1 MENNIQE
8 IVCGVEAKIMH
19 AKSFNNYAVRLFRD
33 QGCLRDDFRI
43 PLIVEEAFGIMIST
57 FVIET
62 GRTNLTKTLVKVG
75 EMIARRFSI
84 QANAST
90 AIQLGNLV
98 IDQMISAEYLI
109 LTQEP
114 FFTLDDIVIH
124 GKKTTVR
131 TKGYI
136 LEIGPK
142 FVDIEFTHKV
152 RTGIQDKKY
161 NEWKSGNRIVDG
173 VRHELAKYYGKKPK
187 VYGGEAYLK
196 AVNNLEKV
204 RWEVNPKI
212 AEISQLLSE
221 DIEDTTIMLDQGIV
235 FDVTDVKRKTLNK
248 HLAKQKLYLNGT
260 LFEPTK
266 GNSSTVDTL
275 EATLSKLNSRI
286 NSLAEG
292 GKAQIEAKKEYK
304 KISKHFEKHNN
315 FWQAKQLC
323 LATQSKVARNRA
335 ILKTIENWHGRGF
348 YLGMFLDFRG
358 RMYAKDPFF
367 SYQSSDLARGHLLF
381 AEKKLMTDKGYKHL
395 LMHTANS
402 FNQSYKVDELTNLDW
417 LSIDYKTDLITD
429 DIPSIAVDKLSIAD
443 RISWS
448 EQNLDLFLEIADD
461 PIATKDIWMGAEK
474 PWVFLS
480 LCFEVV
486 DYLFSEGGHYSQ
498 MPIAIDGASNGTQHL
513 AAMSKDE
520 VAGRMVGLVPLDKPV
535 DFYIEVAKGILNI
548 NIGTDLG
555 KLLAGIPMKYIR
567 KGISKRGTMTR
578 AYDAGVKCIANI
590 IYTDCYTEG
599 MTVKY
604 GITKNNAFELAKNL
618 VDTYN
623 NLCSGPVA
631 VKDYLQALVKHQ
643 LKKDDS
649 ITWTTPTGFPVISEK
664 WLWKKQQVRVV
675 IQDKQLGLIIRE
687 NTGIAAKAEIMSGI
701 SPNWVHSMDA
711 SHMAMVI
718 IDMNNEGIASFGA
731 IHDSFSVHAED
742 IDKLLEVTKST
753 FIEMYNNDVFKS
765 MKQQITNSDPLLAI
779 EPPAIGKLDLYK
791 IWESDYFFS

>member
-1 MENNIQE
+1 MENNVQE
-8 IVCGVEAKIMH
+8 IVCMVENKIMH
-19 AKSFNNYAVRLFRD
+19 AKSFNNFAVKLFRD
-33 QGCLRDDFRI
+33 QGCLRHDFRTVQ
-43 PLIVEEAFGIMIST
+43 IVEATFDILTKAFVKDCGQ
-57 FVIET
+57 
-62 GRTNLTKTLVKVG
+62 TNLTKTLAKVG
-75 EMIARRFSI
+75 NMIALHFDI
-84 QANAST
+84 AATTST

-98 IDQMISAEYLI
+98 VDQMITAKYLI

-136 LEIGPK
+136 LEIGSK
-142 FVDIEFTHKV
+142 FDAPAKEAGTAA
-152 RTGIQDKKY
+152 GIQRHKY
-161 NEWKSGNRIVDG
+161 IEWTTGNKLINGIRN
-173 VRHELAKYYGKKPK
+173 RLAKYYGKQPK
-187 VYGGEAYLK
+187 VKGDELYLK

-204 RWEVNPKI
+204 RWEVNPQI
-212 AEISQLLSE
+212 AKTSSLLKESII
-221 DIEDTTIMLDQGIV
+221 DYSLILDQGVV
-235 FDVTDVKRKTLNK
+235 FDVRDIRREDKNK

-260 LFEPTK
+260 LFEPAK
-266 GNSSTVDTL
+266 GNSNTVDTL
-275 EATLSKLNSRI
+275 EAALNKLNSRI
-286 NSLAEG
+286 NSLASG
-292 GKAQIEAKKEYK
+292 GKAQLIAKKEYK
-304 KISKHFEKHNN
+304 KLTKHYEKHSN
-315 FWQAKQLC
+315 FWVTKQLC
-323 LATQSKVARNRA
+323 LAKRSKVTRDKS
-335 ILKTIENWHGRGF
+335 ILNTIQNWGSGGF

-448 EQNLDLFLEIADD
+448 EQNLDLFLEIAED

-480 LCFEVV
+480 LCFEIVG
-486 DYLFSEGGHYSQ
+486 YLFSDGAYYSQ

-664 WLWKKQQVRVV
+664 WLWNKQKVKVV
-675 IQDKQLGLIIRE
+675 YSR
-687 NTGIAAKAEIMSGI
+687 
-701 SPNWVHSMDA
+701 
-711 SHMAMVI
+711 
-718 IDMNNEGIASFGA
+718 
-731 IHDSFSVHAED
+731 
-742 IDKLLEVTKST
+742 
-753 FIEMYNNDVFKS
+753 
-765 MKQQITNSDPLLAI
+765 
-779 EPPAIGKLDLYK
+779 
-791 IWESDYFFS
+791 